1 MEKIAKFGAKLGAQ
15 RHMIAIRDG
24 FAAIMPLIMA
34 GAFAVLMNNVFFVP
48 WSLLAEFI
56 GEESSFIVWTN
67 EHIAPFFSAID
78 AGAFAIMSLA
88 LVFAL
93 AFNLAKSYEEDGL
106 SAGLIA
112 VGSFF
117 ILGPLVRVNATAN
130 WVSNY
135 LGAQGIFVALFTG
148 IVATQIFVYIVKKG
162 WTIKMPEMVPPAVGR
177 GFAAIIPGTIT
188 FMAFALI
195 AYLFTNISALATGAI
210 TIDENVLST
219 PTSVFNWV
227 EVNVSEVLFKILG
240 SDGDSTNIIGAL
252 FASAIAL
259 VSSLFWTIG
268 LHGVNLLSPVLDS
281 VYLPWALENADNY
294 ANNAEV
300 AHVWVRSSWDLFV
313 WLGGSGTTISLIAAI
328 FFASKKQ
335 EEREIA
341 KLGVGPG
348 IFMINEPVIFGLP
361 IVLNPIYAIPFIIVP
376 PVLTFISYIAVATG
390 LVGKV
395 VNITPWTTPPIISA
409 YMATLD
415 WKAPILVIV
424 NLFIAFLIYLP
435 FVKASNRVKSG
446 E

>member
-1 MEKIAKFGAKLGAQ
+1 MEKIAKFGAKIGSQ
-15 RHMIAIRDG
+15 RHMIAVRDG

-56 GEESSFIVWTN
+56 GADSSFIVWTN
-67 EHIAPFFSAID
+67 ENIAPFFGAID

-88 LVFAL
+88 LVFSL

-112 VGSFF
+112 VGAFF
-117 ILGPLVRVNATAN
+117 ILGPLTRVSETAG
-130 WVSNY
+130 WVTNY
-135 LGAQGIFVALFTG
+135 LGAQGIFVALFAG
-148 IVATQIFVYIVKKG
+148 IVATQIFVYVVKKG

-177 GFAAIIPGTIT
+177 GFAAIIPGIVT
-188 FMAFALI
+188 FSFFALI
-195 AYLFTNISALATGAI
+195 AYLFTNIEALATAATDAPT
-210 TIDENVLST
+210 TI
-219 PTSVFNWV
+219 FNWV
-227 EVNVSEVLFKILG
+227 EVNVSEVLFDILG
-240 SDGDSTNIIGAL
+240 SEGDTTNFIGAL
-252 FASAIAL
+252 FASGIAL
-259 VSSLFWTIG
+259 VSSIFWTIG
-268 LHGVNLLSPVLDS
+268 LHGVNLLSPILDT

-300 AHVWVRSSWDLFV
+300 VHVWVRSSWDLYV
-313 WLGGSGTTISLIAAI
+313 WLGGSGTTLSLIAAI

-361 IVLNPIYAIPFIIVP
+361 IVLNPIYAIPFIIIP
-376 PVLTFISYIAVATG
+376 PVLTFISYMAVATG
-390 LVGKV
+390 IVGKV

-415 WKAPILVIV
+415 WKAPILVII
-424 NLFIAFLIYLP
+424 NLIIAFLIYLP
-435 FVKASNRVKSG
+435 FVKASNRVEVG